1 MNKDS
6 IRPSRRQARHRLP
19 RLGRVFLDADVD
31 ARLEQYLVAV
41 GFDVV
46 FAIRSGVDIRD
57 DVAVLKW
64 ARRHRRIMM
73 THDRFKDGPTKHKLY
88 QEVYV
93 NGGKIIQIA
102 RRQDQSPAMLLGKVL
117 VHLRD
122 WAAFFE
128 ENEGMVLLHASGLK
142 RMPREYLIRQI
153 QRTFGDPTP
162 VLSKRR
168 RSSRRTQRLRPTSD
182 RQGHLDL
189 PNEV

>member
-1 MNKDS
+1 M
-6 IRPSRRQARHRLP
+6 
-19 RLGRVFLDADVD
+19 
-31 ARLEQYLVAV
+31 
-41 GFDVV
+41 
-46 FAIRSGVDIRD
+46 FATRSDVDIRD

-64 ARRHRRIMM
+64 ARRHQRIMV

-102 RRQDQSPAMLLGKVL
+102 RRQNQSPAMLLGKML

-128 ENEGMVLLHASGLK
+128 ENEGMVLLHASGMK

-153 QRTFGDPTP
+153 QHTFGDPTP
-162 VLSKRR
+162 ALSKRR
-168 RSSRRTQRLRPTSD
+168 RPSSRTQRRRPASD
-182 RQGHLDL
+182 RQGRLDL